1 MRIVTLISDWNSAD
15 YYIGA
20 IKGRILGSCPDTL
33 VVDINHQ
40 IVSHNINQAA
50 FVLKN
55 SYKNFPEGTIHII
68 AVQSEATKEKPFA
81 IVKYEGHY
89 FIGAD
94 NGLFFLSMDPEP
106 HEIVAIK
113 DSENPGSFPEL
124 DVFANAAIA
133 LINDKSMDK
142 IGEKRDK
149 VYRQLPF
156 IPTIDESVLVGKVIY
171 IDSFQNV
178 ITNIDKTTFEKV
190 GQNRI
195 FTIYV
200 QSKGNRITR
209 INKSYNETS
218 EGELLAIFN
227 SAGYL
232 EIAIRNGKIAELFN
246 LTTNSSVRIVFDE
259 KKVDETAIQNT
270 LF

>member
-1 MRIVTLISDWNSAD
+1 MKIVTLISDWNSAD

-20 IKGRILGSCPDTL
+20 IKGRILSHSPEAM

-55 SYKNFPEGTIHII
+55 AYKNFPQGTIHII
-68 AVQSEATKEKPFA
+68 AVQSEESKDKPYVL
-81 IVKYEGHY
+81 VKYNGHY
-89 FIGAD
+89 FVGVD
-94 NGLFFLSMDPEP
+94 NGLFFLIM
-106 HEIVAIK
+106 
-113 DSENPGSFPEL
+113 DSEPELIVSIDGAGYTGSFPEL
-124 DVFANAAIA
+124 DIFATIAIA
-133 LINDKSMDK
+133 LIGGTNPEEM
-142 IGEKRDK
+142 GEKRDK
-149 VYRQLPF
+149 VLKQLP
-156 IPTIDESVLVGKVIY
+156 VLPAIEENVITGKIIY

-178 ITNIDKTTFEKV
+178 ITNIDKTIFEKA
-190 GQNRI
+190 GQNRP

-227 SAGYL
+227 SGGYL
-232 EIAIRNGKIAELFN
+232 EIAIRNGKAAELFN
-246 LTTNSSVRIVFDE
+246 LTTSSAIMVVFEE
-259 KKVDETAIQNT
+259 KKGN
-270 LF
+270 